1 MRTMVGDD
9 VVAVGV
15 AVATSDLTTM
25 VDELCGV
32 IVVGVPLGE
41 DDVGCGGRAMGSER
55 ICQYPVYL
63 GASNGQDAVSSM
75 SCE

>member
-1 MRTMVGDD
+1 MVLLLL
-9 VVAVGV
+9 VVVGV
-15 AVATSDLTTM
+15 A
-25 VDELCGV
+25 
-32 IVVGVPLGE
+32 LGE
-41 DDVGCGGRAMGSER
+41 DDDGRGGRVMGSER